1 MTFKLTDLGKLLEAQ
16 LAAGSKPIITRIEGS
31 DAYSSN
37 PEALLAVQDV
47 KQTLQVE
54 AVTVVDGKSHLKFIL
69 SNIGLNEE
77 YYLKQIGIYAKQTED
92 SEEILYFI
100 GQDRNGERIPAISEK
115 EVEFEY
121 DLTITVDNAYEVTV
135 AVSGNDFARKEML
148 DKKIDGN
155 GGDISETVIAATEES
170 QAEYPVPAAGDSA
183 KTVLGK
189 VQKFFADIRN
199 WMTGVCLLGQ
209 IVNNCVTD
217 NAKLPLSAAMG
228 KQLQDAIT
236 VLNTNQKSHF
246 SNGIMWTQNNSKTYT
261 AALHSGT
268 DGFSYWDNVNES
280 DKTVSR
286 LQFSGNGIL
295 EIVKLLNDSTTV
307 KRIFTISPYDI
318 EQVQFGHSAG
328 NNLYI
333 RWIVTSNLQYQLVCT
348 ENKEIRFDKYDG
360 TSWKNLWV
368 K

>member
-236 VLNTNQKSHF
+236 VLNTNQKKGVIYSDNIETL
-246 SNGIMWTQNNSKTYT
+246 SSPTQLKHSGFYRFAACSANVNNQLDSDSIKFTDYT
-261 AALHSGT
+261 AGDFYALLFAYQTSTSGC
-268 DGFSYWDNVNES
+268 
-280 DKTVSR
+280 R
-286 LQFSGNGIL
+286 
-295 EIVKLLNDSTTV
+295 
-307 KRIFTISPYDI
+307 
-318 EQVQFGHSAG
+318 FGTF
-328 NNLYI
+328 
-333 RWIVTSNLQYQLVCT
+333 IVTSP
-348 ENKEIRFDKYDG
+348 RFIG
-360 TSWKNLWV
+360 TFWTGRIWDYKFTGWFKFSV
-368 K
+368 A

>member
-54 AVTVVDGKSHLKFIL
+54 SVTVVDGKSHLKFIL

-77 YYLKQIGIYAKQTED
+77 YYLKQIGIYAKQTEN

-100 GQDRNGERIPAISEK
+100 GQDRKGERLPAISEK

-170 QAEYPVPAAGDSA
+170 EVEYPVPAAGDST
-183 KTVLGK
+183 KTAFGK
-189 VQKFFADIRN
+189 IIKFFGDLRN

-217 NAKLPLSAAMG
+217 NAKLPLSAAQG
-228 KQLQDAIT
+228 KVLMDLYN
-236 VLNTNQKSHF
+236 VLNTNQQEIF
-246 SNGIMWTQNNSKTYT
+246 SKYWSLSGRFKAITANTDMQTITESGNYGCANNALASSLKNCPMDRAFTLKVYSSTGYSGDYYIIQEYTAFDGKRRILNFYSPESKTWNT
-261 AALHSGT
+261 HELAFKS
-268 DGFSYWDNVNES
+268 
-280 DKTVSR
+280 
-286 LQFSGNGIL
+286 
-295 EIVKLLNDSTTV
+295 
-307 KRIFTISPYDI
+307 
-318 EQVQFGHSAG
+318 
-328 NNLYI
+328 
-333 RWIVTSNLQYQLVCT
+333 
-348 ENKEIRFDKYDG
+348 
-360 TSWKNLWV
+360 
-368 K
+368 

>member
-236 VLNTNQKSHF
+236 VLNTKMKISLESPDSWNDLWTESNTPLAFYSVTNAGKATGSPKECYAFGLLIVFTVDISTYYSGWRNIQIYIEDS
-246 SNGIMWTQNNSKTYT
+246 SNGNSDR
-261 AALHSGT
+261 G
-268 DGFSYWDNVNES
+268 
-280 DKTVSR
+280 
-286 LQFSGNGIL
+286 
-295 EIVKLLNDSTTV
+295 
-307 KRIFTISPYDI
+307 RI
-318 EQVQFGHSAG
+318 
-328 NNLYI
+328 YI
-333 RWIVTSNLQYQLVCT
+333 RSN
-348 ENKEIRFDKYDG
+348 NKG
-360 TSWKNLWV
+360 NTGWKLFTGS
-368 K
+368 KIDLA

>member
-236 VLNTNQKSHF
+236 VLNTNQLKIFPQVSFNTPNTDFF
-246 SNGIMWTQNNSKTYT
+246 SLIENYDCAFGNVFQQSTGGTIKNWISNTNDGAYVKIGRLVFACNGW
-261 AALHSGT
+261 
-268 DGFSYWDNVNES
+268 NE
-280 DKTVSR
+280 
-286 LQFSGNGIL
+286 N
-295 EIVKLLNDSTTV
+295 
-307 KRIFTISPYDI
+307 
-318 EQVQFGHSAG
+318 A
-328 NNLYI
+328 NLYVCHLWT
-333 RWIVTSNLQYQLVCT
+333 RW
-348 ENKEIRFDKYDG
+348 R
-360 TSWKNLWV
+360 SWKSL
-368 K
+368 

>member
-236 VLNTNQKSHF
+236 VLNTKMPTGNKKIYFDGNIQIFGVRSGEHDLNNIYLDFLDK
-246 SNGIMWTQNNSKTYT
+246 NGTHCYIGFMTE
-261 AALHSGT
+261 GT
-268 DGFSYWDNVNES
+268 KGVVFY
-280 DKTVSR
+280 
-286 LQFSGNGIL
+286 SGN
-295 EIVKLLNDSTTV
+295 KLIWKITV
-307 KRIFTISPYDI
+307 
-318 EQVQFGHSAG
+318 
-328 NNLYI
+328 
-333 RWIVTSNLQYQLVCT
+333 
-348 ENKEIRFDKYDG
+348 
-360 TSWKNLWV
+360 
-368 K
+368 

>member
-236 VLNTNQKSHF
+236 VLNTNQ
-246 SNGIMWTQNNSKTYT
+246 QNMLYKD
-261 AALHSGT
+261 L
-268 DGFSYWDNVNES
+268 
-280 DKTVSR
+280 
-286 LQFSGNGIL
+286 FSGDLNSTSIENGVYGIGTLDAVKNAPTGVAWCTFIQLKPYTTQVIL
-295 EIVKLLNDSTTV
+295 DTSGCYMRKYTG
-307 KRIFTISPYDI
+307 SPAKWS
-318 EQVQFGHSAG
+318 QWQAF
-328 NNLYI
+328 
-333 RWIVTSNLQYQLVCT
+333 
-348 ENKEIRFDKYDG
+348 
-360 TSWKNLWV
+360 
-368 K
+368 